1 MNEIII
7 NIISVV
13 VTSIVLPLISIAG
26 AKLIQFINSKIK
38 NNKAAD
44 LLTTAT
50 TIVINAVR
58 SVFQTYVEA
67 LKKEGCFNKDAQI
80 IALNKAKDIALTQM
94 TDEVKD
100 YLVTTY
106 GSLDS
111 WLDTNIEATINILK
125 NKYTSWQDE
134 VACIYNKN
142 GEHNNY

>member
-67 LKKEGCFNKDAQI
+67 LKKEGSFNKDAQI

-125 NKYTSWQDE
+125 K
-134 VACIYNKN
+134 K
-142 GEHNNY
+142 

>member
-67 LKKEGCFNKDAQI
+67 LKKEGSFNKDAQI

-94 TDEVKD
+94 TDEVKE

-106 GSLDS
+106 GSHDS
-111 WLDTNIEATINILK
+111 WLDTNIEATVNILK
-125 NKYTSWQDE
+125 NKS
-134 VACIYNKN
+134 
-142 GEHNNY
+142 

>member
-67 LKKEGCFNKDAQI
+67 LQKEGSFNKDAQI
-80 IALNKAKDIALTQM
+80 IALNKAKDIALTQI

-106 GSLDS
+106 GSLDT

-125 NKYTSWQDE
+125 NKS
-134 VACIYNKN
+134 
-142 GEHNNY
+142 

>member
-1 MNEIII
+1 MNEILI

-13 VTSIVLPLISIAG
+13 VTSIILPLISIAG

-67 LKKEGCFNKDAQI
+67 LKKEGSFNKDAQI

-125 NKYTSWQDE
+125 NKS
-134 VACIYNKN
+134 
-142 GEHNNY
+142 

>member
-7 NIISVV
+7 NIISLV

-67 LKKEGCFNKDAQI
+67 LKKEGSFNKDAQI

-94 TDEVKD
+94 TDEVKE

-125 NKYTSWQDE
+125 NKS
-134 VACIYNKN
+134 
-142 GEHNNY
+142 

>member
-67 LKKEGCFNKDAQI
+67 LKKEGSFNKDAQI

-125 NKYTSWQDE
+125 NR
-134 VACIYNKN
+134 
-142 GEHNNY
+142 

>member
-67 LKKEGCFNKDAQI
+67 LKKEGSFNKDAQI

-94 TDEVKD
+94 TDEVKN

-111 WLDTNIEATINILK
+111 WLDTNIEAIINILK
-125 NKYTSWQDE
+125 NIWNLDG
-134 VACIYNKN
+134 
-142 GEHNNY
+142 GEGVSDIIN

>member
-67 LKKEGCFNKDAQI
+67 LKKEGSFNKDAQI

-94 TDEVKD
+94 TDEVKE

-111 WLDTNIEATINILK
+111 WLDTNIEATINVLK
-125 NKYTSWQDE
+125 NK
-134 VACIYNKN
+134 
-142 GEHNNY
+142 

>member
-13 VTSIVLPLISIAG
+13 VTSIVFPLISIAG

-67 LKKEGCFNKDAQI
+67 LKKEGSFNKDAQI

-94 TDEVKD
+94 TDEVKN

-125 NKYTSWQDE
+125 NKS
-134 VACIYNKN
+134 
-142 GEHNNY
+142 

>member
-67 LKKEGCFNKDAQI
+67 LKKEGSFNKDAQI

-94 TDEVKD
+94 TDEVKE

-125 NKYTSWQDE
+125 NK
-134 VACIYNKN
+134 
-142 GEHNNY
+142 

>member
-67 LKKEGCFNKDAQI
+67 LKKEGSFNKDAQI

-125 NKYTSWQDE
+125 NK
-134 VACIYNKN
+134 
-142 GEHNNY
+142 

>member
-7 NIISVV
+7 NIISVL

-67 LKKEGCFNKDAQI
+67 LKKEGSFNKDAQI

-94 TDEVKD
+94 TDEVKE

-106 GSLDS
+106 GSLNS

-125 NKYTSWQDE
+125 NK
-134 VACIYNKN
+134 
-142 GEHNNY
+142 

>member
-67 LKKEGCFNKDAQI
+67 LKKEGSFNKDAQI

-94 TDEVKD
+94 TDEVKE
-100 YLVTTY
+100 YLVKTY

-125 NKYTSWQDE
+125 NKS
-134 VACIYNKN
+134 
-142 GEHNNY
+142 

>member
-1 MNEIII
+1 MNEVII

-67 LKKEGCFNKDAQI
+67 LKKEGSFNKDAQI

-125 NKYTSWQDE
+125 NK
-134 VACIYNKN
+134 
-142 GEHNNY
+142 

>member
-67 LKKEGCFNKDAQI
+67 LKKEGSFNKDAQI

-111 WLDTNIEATINILK
+111 WLDTNIEATINFLK
-125 NKYTSWQDE
+125 NK
-134 VACIYNKN
+134 
-142 GEHNNY
+142 

>member
-67 LKKEGCFNKDAQI
+67 LKKEGSFNKDAQI
-80 IALNKAKDIALTQM
+80 IALSKAKDIALTQM

-106 GSLDS
+106 GSLDT

-125 NKYTSWQDE
+125 NKS
-134 VACIYNKN
+134 
-142 GEHNNY
+142 

>member
-58 SVFQTYVEA
+58 AVFQTYVEA
-67 LKKEGCFNKDAQI
+67 LKKEGSFNKDAQI

-94 TDEVKD
+94 TDEVKE

-125 NKYTSWQDE
+125 NKS
-134 VACIYNKN
+134 
-142 GEHNNY
+142 

>member
-67 LKKEGCFNKDAQI
+67 LKKEGSFNKDAQI

-94 TDEVKD
+94 TDDVKD

-106 GSLDS
+106 GSLDT

-125 NKYTSWQDE
+125 NTSEISPKHYTYFLNL
-134 VACIYNKN
+134 V
-142 GEHNNY
+142 

>member
-67 LKKEGCFNKDAQI
+67 LKKEGSFNKDAQI

-100 YLVTTY
+100 YLVTTH
-106 GSLDS
+106 GSLDT

-125 NKYTSWQDE
+125 NKS
-134 VACIYNKN
+134 
-142 GEHNNY
+142 

>member
-7 NIISVV
+7 NIISIV

-38 NNKAAD
+38 NTKAAD

-67 LKKEGCFNKDAQI
+67 LKKEGSFNKDAQI
-80 IALNKAKDIALTQM
+80 IALNKAKDIALIQM
-94 TDEVKD
+94 TDEVKN

-125 NKYTSWQDE
+125 NKS
-134 VACIYNKN
+134 
-142 GEHNNY
+142 

>member
-67 LKKEGCFNKDAQI
+67 LKKEGSFNKDAQI

-125 NKYTSWQDE
+125 NKYTS
-134 VACIYNKN
+134 
-142 GEHNNY
+142 

>member
-26 AKLIQFINSKIK
+26 AKLIQFINWKIK

-67 LKKEGCFNKDAQI
+67 LKKEGSFNKDAQI

-111 WLDTNIEATINILK
+111 WLDTNIEATINI
-125 NKYTSWQDE
+125 
-134 VACIYNKN
+134 
-142 GEHNNY
+142 

>member
-13 VTSIVLPLISIAG
+13 VTSIVLPRISIAG
-26 AKLIQFINSKIK
+26 SKLIQFINSKIK

-50 TIVINAVR
+50 TIVINSVR

-67 LKKEGCFNKDAQI
+67 LKKEGSFNKDAQI

-111 WLDTNIEATINILK
+111 WLDANIEATINILK
-125 NKYTSWQDE
+125 NK
-134 VACIYNKN
+134 
-142 GEHNNY
+142 